1 MRAPRIGIRRII
13 TGLAALALL
22 SRADPAAAAE
32 VATFTFYHHAGLQT
46 GSLYIVP
53 AGELVASLGVEY
65 LPDVTNEL
73 AGVRGRLLRI
83 PTVGLRLGLSNNAEF
98 QVSWPAYNRLKVI
111 SQQDPPPLGVRL
123 AGTTSDFGD
132 VTAATILQLFTD
144 NGRWPD
150 FGLKFAAR
158 LPNSNEKK
166 GIGDNTTDVFASFLA
181 SRSLGDRVALST
193 DLGLGILSART
204 ATFIQN
210 DVFTYGLMSEWRVS
224 RSVQVIGEVT
234 GREATHVT
242 GPSTGSRSELRAG
255 LEMHRGGVH
264 WSALMVHGLTDLD
277 SQGVGVSLNVSTGLT
292 LLKRASVGAAS
303 TE

>member
-1 MRAPRIGIRRII
+1 MSSDRTGMKGIAAVLATLLWLSAPAPAKA
-13 TGLAALALL
+13 TDDANAA
-22 SRADPAAAAE
+22 
-32 VATFTFYHHAGLQT
+32 FYHHPGLQT
-46 GSLYIVP
+46 GSLYIAPPGRMV
-53 AGELVASLGVEY
+53 VSLGVEY

-83 PTVGLRLGLSNNAEF
+83 PTLALRLGLSDNAEF
-98 QVSWPAYNRLKVI
+98 QVAWPAYNRLTVL

-123 AGTTSDFGD
+123 DGVTSDFGD

-144 NGRWPD
+144 NGHWPD
-150 FGLKFAAR
+150 LGLKFAAR

-181 SRSLGDRVALST
+181 SHSLGDQVALSA

-204 ATFIQN
+204 ASFIQN
-210 DVFTYGLMSEWRVS
+210 DVFTYGLMAEWRASHAVH
-224 RSVQVIGEVT
+224 VLGEVT

-255 LEMHRGGVH
+255 IEMHRNGVH
-264 WSALMVHGLTDLD
+264 ASALLIHGLTDLD
-277 SQGVGVSLNVSTGLT
+277 SQGVGVSLNVSTSFA
-292 LLKRASVGAAS
+292 LLKRAAATAAS
-303 TE
+303 RE